1 MKLSEKGVGAM
12 KKQTIKAEK
21 FVVAIEAFEDDFD
34 KALREAVRKGRVWVT
49 RGRDGRLVY
58 AARPE

>member
-1 MKLSEKGVGAM
+1 M
-12 KKQTIKAEK
+12 KKQTSKAEE
-21 FVVAIEAFEDDFD
+21 FVVVIESFEDDFD
-34 KALREAVRKGRVWVT
+34 RALREAVRKGRVWVT